1 MNKNELQTVTD
12 NFTDVFFITDDV
24 GKVTEEARNR
34 SRKLEAIG
42 QLTSGIAH
50 DYNNML
56 GVIIG
61 NIQMVERVAALDDK
75 SREHL
80 GKALA
85 AAQRNADLTT
95 KLLGFSRGQPRRK
108 RLTAANTFI
117 AGLQGI
123 IATSLTAAFEIR
135 ADLSEDLWLVDIDP
149 AELEDMVLNLAIN
162 ARDAMPDGGVL
173 TIKTVNTVLD
183 KNHEGHPPEGPSGDY
198 VVISVSDTGT
208 GMSTEIREQI
218 FDPFFSTKET
228 GKGTGLGLSMVH
240 TFVQRSGGFIIV
252 YSEPGEG
259 STFNVFLPRAQGTV
273 VDVTTPNEDATT
285 EISRGSETVLIV
297 DDEDLLVDLAVT
309 QLEELGYRT
318 LCASNAAQALEIL
331 KADPDIDLLLSD
343 IIMPGKLDGYDLAL
357 AAKQIRP
364 SVKILMTSGL
374 AKVQGKFTNSGNETI
389 ARLDANRLNKPYTLA
404 QLSSAVRH
412 RLDEND

>member
-1 MNKNELQTVTD
+1 MTN
-12 NFTDVFFITDDV
+12 NFTDVFSFADDA
-24 GKVTEEARNR
+24 GKVTEKALNR

-61 NIQMVERVAALDDK
+61 NIEMVERAVVLDEK
-75 SREHL
+75 SRERL

-85 AAQRNADLTT
+85 AAHRNAELTA
-95 KLLGFSRGQPRRK
+95 KLLGLSRAQPRRK
-108 RLTAANTFI
+108 QRTAANDFI
-117 AGLQGI
+117 SGLKDI
-123 IATSLTAAFEIR
+123 IATPLTAAFEIR
-135 ADLSEDLWLVDIDP
+135 ADLSEDLWLIDIDP
-149 AELEDMVLNLAIN
+149 AELEDMILNLAIN

-173 TIKTVNTVLD
+173 TIETANKVLD
-183 KNHEGHPPEGPSGDY
+183 ENYVSQYPEGRPGDY
-198 VVISVSDTGT
+198 VAISVSDTGT
-208 GMSTEIREQI
+208 GMSEEIREQI

-228 GKGTGLGLSMVH
+228 GKGTGLGLSMVD
-240 TFVQRSGGFIIV
+240 TFVQHSSGFIMV

-259 STFNVFLPRAQGTV
+259 TTFSVFLPRAQGSAI
-273 VDVTTPNEDATT
+273 DVTMPDEAATA
-285 EISRGSETVLIV
+285 ELSRGSETVLIV

-309 QLEELGYRT
+309 QLEELGYHT
-318 LCASNAAQALEIL
+318 LCAGNAAQALEIL

-357 AAKQIRP
+357 TAKQIRP
-364 SVKILMTSGL
+364 SLKILMTSGS
-374 AKVQGKFTNSGNETI
+374 AKVSGEFTNSGNEII

-404 QLSSAVRH
+404 ELSTAVRR

>member
-12 NFTDVFFITDDV
+12 NFTDVFSITDDA
-24 GKVTEEARNR
+24 GKVTEETLNR

-61 NIQMVERVAALDDK
+61 NIQMVERVVALDDK

-85 AAQRNADLTT
+85 AAQRNAELTA
-95 KLLGFSRGQPRRK
+95 KLLGFSRAQPRRK
-108 RLTAANTFI
+108 RHTAANDFI
-117 AGLQGI
+117 AGLKDI

-149 AELEDMVLNLAIN
+149 AELEDMILNLAIN

-173 TIKTVNTVLD
+173 TIESVNKVLD
-183 KNHEGHPPEGPSGDY
+183 ENHVNHYPESRPGDY
-198 VVISVSDTGT
+198 VMISVSDTGT
-208 GMSTEIREQI
+208 GMSKETREQI

-240 TFVQRSGGFIIV
+240 TFVQRSSGFIMV
-252 YSEPGEG
+252 YSEPGKG
-259 STFNVFLPRAQGTV
+259 TTFNVFLPRAQGSAV
-273 VDVTTPNEDATT
+273 NVTTPDEAATT
-285 EISRGSETVLIV
+285 EISRGSETILIV
-297 DDEDLLVDLAVT
+297 DDEDLLVDLAVM
-309 QLEELGYRT
+309 QLEELGYHT
-318 LCASNAAQALEIL
+318 LCAGNAAQALEIL
-331 KADPDIDLLLSD
+331 KANPDIDLLLSD

-364 SVKILMTSGL
+364 SVKILMTSGS
-374 AKVQGKFTNSGNETI
+374 AKVHGKSGNETI

-404 QLSSAVRH
+404 ELSTAVRR

>member
-1 MNKNELQTVTD
+1 MTD
-12 NFTDVFFITDDV
+12 HLTEAFSITDGA
-24 GKVTEEARNR
+24 GKVTEEDLNR

-56 GVIIG
+56 SVIIG
-61 NIQMVERVAALDDK
+61 NIQMVEGVAALDDK

-85 AAQRNADLTT
+85 AAQRNAELTA
-95 KLLGFSRGQPRRK
+95 KLLGFSRAQPRRK
-108 RLTAANTFI
+108 RRTAVNDFI
-117 AGLQGI
+117 SGLKDI
-123 IATSLTAAFEIR
+123 IATSLTATFEIR

-149 AELEDMVLNLAIN
+149 AELEDMILNLAIN

-173 TIKTVNTVLD
+173 TIETVNKVLD
-183 KNHEGHPPEGPSGDY
+183 ENYVNHYPDGHPGDY

-208 GMSTEIREQI
+208 GMSKEIREQI

-240 TFVQRSGGFIIV
+240 TFVQRSSGFIMV

-259 STFNVFLPRAQGTV
+259 TTFSVFLPRAQGRA
-273 VDVTTPNEDATT
+273 VDVTMLDEDATT
-285 EISRGSETVLIV
+285 ELSRGSETILIV

-309 QLEELGYRT
+309 QLEELGYQT
-318 LCASNAAQALEIL
+318 LCAGNAAQALEIL
-331 KADPDIDLLLSD
+331 KANPKIDLLLSD

-364 SVKILMTSGL
+364 SVKILMTSGA
-374 AKVQGKFTNSGNETI
+374 AKVSGKFTNIGNETI

-404 QLSSAVRH
+404 ELSTAVRH